1 MLLLFWTGGA
11 AIVTGTLAATEAADT
26 AEIAGAVRVSGALAA
41 TESGADVAAMAGG
54 VLVAGSLA
62 ASESGADTAAIVGA
76 VRIAGALDA
85 SESGSDVAA
94 LAGAVIVAGA
104 LAAVESG
111 ADTADIAGTVVAGP
125 VGSAGEA
132 APLPHLGLLLELL
145 PVTGTLAA
153 TESADTAEMVGAVLV
168 SGALAATEASDTAAI
183 VGTTVAATVAVNLHP
198 LNRARSRYAVRL
210 GGEMVFVDSPQA
222 LQAAIDDFE
231 QQTQERARRKGEA
244 VAKTAPRTTPKAA
257 ARAAPRVSVVEAP
270 EVDREA
276 LAAQMATT
284 NARIRAAYENATRA
298 ALIARYLEI
307 EMQVQDDEAAI
318 MALEA

>member
-94 LAGAVIVAGA
+94 LAGAAIVSGA
-104 LAAVESG
+104 LAADEVG
-111 ADTADIAGTVVAGP
+111 ADTAAIEGVA
-125 VGSAGEA
+125 V
-132 APLPHLGLLLELL
+132 
-145 PVTGTLAA
+145 
-153 TESADTAEMVGAVLV
+153 V
-168 SGALAATEASDTAAI
+168 SGALAATESGDTAAI
-183 VGTTVAATVAVNLHP
+183 VGTTVAAAVAVNLHP

-210 GGEMVFVDSPQA
+210 GGDLVFVDSPQA

-257 ARAAPRVSVVEAP
+257 ARAAPRVSVVDAP

-276 LAAQMATT
+276 LAAQMAAT
-284 NARIRAAYENATRA
+284 NARIRETYENATRA

-307 EMQVQDDEAAI
+307 EMRVQDDEAAI